1 MNRAIKRA
9 QVAQQRKAEKTHNT
23 LARRI
28 QGGLDT
34 LRGVASL
41 ESGIPAAFVGIAVE
55 GEAVKI
61 WDTRIAAVS
70 IAAIPEQDEPE
81 DPPFTPTFAPE
92 AVTMADLMQRIDEY
106 GACHIVVSD
115 GNLEDDNIAFCL
127 GLPECTEAEAAFLRA
142 LVALS
147 MDERETAYAIANGH
161 IKVPAEDAP
170 DAIWTGTEEQ
180 LHAFMSHPELQAAYA
195 KWKGGAA

>member
-1 MNRAIKRA
+1 MSRAIKRA
-9 QVAQQRKAEKTHNT
+9 QAARARKASKEQDA

-34 LRGVASL
+34 LRAIASL
-41 ESGIPAAFVGIAVE
+41 ESGIPAAFLGVAVE

-61 WDTRIAAVS
+61 WDTRVAVVS

-81 DPPFTPTFAPE
+81 EPPFTPTFTPE

-115 GNLEDDNIAFCL
+115 GNLEDDIIAFCL
-127 GLPECTEAEAAFLRA
+127 DLPDCTDAEAAFLRA
-142 LVALS
+142 LLALS

-161 IKVPAEDAP
+161 IKVPVDVEGVP
-170 DAIWTGTEEQ
+170 V
-180 LHAFMSHPELQAAYA
+180 
-195 KWKGGAA
+195 